1 MRTFELQVFHG
12 GEDEPT
18 GLVLLEDYTPA
29 AAERYRADVQKE
41 IDQLRTDHPNTEGMQ
56 TVYLEQGSEIRVH
69 PSRVDR
75 VVLVEIAT

>member
-1 MRTFELQVFHG
+1 MRTYELQVFHA

-29 AAERYRADVQKE
+29 AAEKYRREVQRE
-41 IDQLRTDHPNTEGMQ
+41 IDQLRTDHPNAEGMR
-56 TVYLEQGSEIRVH
+56 TVYLEQGSELRVH

-75 VVLVEIAT
+75 VVLVEVAT